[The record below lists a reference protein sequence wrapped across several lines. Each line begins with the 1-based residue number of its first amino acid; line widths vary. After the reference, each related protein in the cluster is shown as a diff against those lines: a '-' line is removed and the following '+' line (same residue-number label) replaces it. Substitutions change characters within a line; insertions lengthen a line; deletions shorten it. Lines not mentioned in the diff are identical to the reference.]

1 MRPRNNNDRYSRS
14 RRDRHDR
21 ENNQIGKI
29 DRIIIDIQRK
39 LRDNISPI
47 ELKDLSP
54 FERKRIHAFFD
65 NKPEFKTR
73 TYRDDA
79 DGYIFRVYP
88 VGNLKKFADEKVNEA
103 LEKRE
108 TIKLPPMGNFERFI
122 IHDHLKDLEDI
133 ETTSQGENEERHI
146 EIVPKKFGRT
156 LKKIIKKIKLL

>member
-1 MRPRNNNDRYSRS
+1 MRQRNNNDRF
-14 RRDRHDR
+14 RRDRRDHQDR
-21 ENNQIGKI
+21 QDNQIGKI

-39 LRDNISPI
+39 LRESITPI
-47 ELKDLSP
+47 ELNDLSP

-65 NKPEFKTR
+65 NKPDFKTR
-73 TYRDDA
+73 TYRDDN

-88 VGNLKKFADEKVNEA
+88 VGNLKKFADTKVKEA
-103 LEKRE
+103 LEKGE